1 MTALE
6 MFIRSYLMN
15 MKSWGRL
22 VFEKKI
28 PNIRSLNF
36 STMNKTRAFGSHTS
50 QKDELFDFMIDFD
63 KLDQGISNYLTPPLR
78 VDLAGLQGGG
88 EIARMDRRQFGVPF
102 LTYF

>member
-1 MTALE
+1 

-15 MKSWGRL
+15 MKFWGRL

-63 KLDQGISNYLTPPLR
+63 KLDLGSPTELEKKIHTNNIYCSR
-78 VDLAGLQGGG
+78 
-88 EIARMDRRQFGVPF
+88 
-102 LTYF
+102 